1 MTSLASEF
9 DDENYFEI
17 FSELDEETQ
26 IIYQVKLSNLCEI
39 KYNPIKLDFINR
51 LGGKQSMYFFKN
63 STQTIE
69 VKGSEYNTNTFS
81 TYPTYDTTL
90 GQKRIYNKNGSKTIK
105 CNSGWISEAENI
117 NIQDIMLSENLL
129 LTYNEDGENITRA
142 VTLKNSSQLMK
153 THLNEKVI
161 NYELEFEIA
170 NQLINNVV

>member
-1 MTSLASEF
+1 
-9 DDENYFEI
+9 
-17 FSELDEETQ
+17 
-26 IIYQVKLSNLCEI
+26 
-39 KYNPIKLDFINR
+39 
-51 LGGKQSMYFFKN
+51 MYFFKN

-69 VKGSEYNTNTFS
+69 VKGSEYNTNTFNG
-81 TYPTYDTTL
+81 YPTYDKNL

-105 CNSGWISEAENI
+105 CNSGWITEKENL

-129 LTYNEDGENITRA
+129 ITYDEDGENVTRA

-153 THLNEKVI
+153 NHLNEKVI